1 MDGSFPSLGLGVG
14 AAPEPLL
21 MARGQSR
28 APLILSYAPHAPF
41 SQRGVGLAKLPSMG
55 ER

>member
-1 MDGSFPSLGLGVG
+1 MGVFPSLGLGVG

-21 MARGQSR
+21 MARGRSR

-41 SQRGVGLAKLPSMG
+41 SQRGGVGLAKLPSMG